1 MGGNQ
6 VITADLI
13 IAQLEA
19 MNSREIIQALGDKLK
34 TLGYVKD
41 SYVPAVIKREGI
53 FPTGLPLGNINVAI
67 PHTDVEHVNKP
78 AIAVATLACPV
89 AFGNMGDS
97 SNTLEA
103 SIVFLLAMKEP
114 HAQVDLLQNL
124 VETFQNAE
132 ILERLLATKDPKEIE
147 RILRQYLEPKEAVYE
162 TRN

>member
-1 MGGNQ
+1 MSSNQ
-6 VITADLI
+6 VLSADLI
-13 IAQLEA
+13 ISQLEA
-19 MNSREIIQALGDKLK
+19 ANVKEIIESLGNKLHAF
-34 TLGYVKD
+34 GYVKD

-78 AIAVATLACPV
+78 AIAVATLANPV

-97 SNTLEA
+97 GNTLKV

-124 VETFQNAE
+124 VETFQNPEVLE
-132 ILERLLATKDPKEIE
+132 ILLGAANPKEIE
-147 RILRQYLEPKEAVYE
+147 KILKQYLKLKEVH
-162 TRN
+162 